1 MSVMSLAPVPEWMSP
16 PEGGFTADDLDHLPD
31 LPPHTELIDGS
42 LVLVSPQASFHMR
55 AIDLI
60 VAALRR
66 TAPADLRVRRQMT
79 ITLDWDQRPEPDIVV
94 IHAAAERSGDQ
105 TSYARGDAVLAVE
118 VVSPES
124 RSRDR
129 KRKPL
134 FYAEAAIERFWR
146 VEREQRERVLH
157 TYRLGESK
165 GAYEEIGRYV
175 GSAKLSVP
183 YRVEI
188 DFSELDRL

>member
-1 MSVMSLAPVPEWMSP
+1 MSVMSLAPVPEWMFP

-42 LVLVSPQASFHMR
+42 LVLVSPQASFHSR
-55 AIDLI
+55 IIDLI

-66 TAPADLRVRRQMT
+66 SAPEDLRVRREMT
-79 ITLDWDQRPEPDIVV
+79 ITLDWDQRPEPDIAV
-94 IHAAAERSGDQ
+94 IHAAAERSDDQ

-134 FYAEAAIERFWR
+134 LYAEAGIEHFWR
-146 VEREQRERVLH
+146 VERERKERVL
-157 TYRLGESK
+157 YVYQLNQSA
-165 GAYEEIGRYV
+165 GAYAETGRYV

-183 YRVEI
+183 YPVEI
-188 DFSELDRL
+188 DFGELDRL

>member
-1 MSVMSLAPVPEWMSP
+1 MSLAPVPEWMFP

-42 LVLVSPQASFHMR
+42 LILASPQASFHMR
-55 AIDLI
+55 AITLLE
-60 VAALRR
+60 AALRR
-66 TAPADLRVRRQMT
+66 TAPADLRVRREMT
-79 ITLDWDQRPEPDIVV
+79 ITLDWDQRPEPDIIV
-94 IHAAAERSGDQ
+94 IHAAAEHNEDQ
-105 TSYARGDAVLAVE
+105 TSYARGDALLAVE

-134 FYAEAAIERFWR
+134 LYAEAGIEHFWR
-146 VEREQRERVLH
+146 VEREQGERVLY
-157 TYRLGESK
+157 TYRLDPSK
-165 GAYEEIGRYV
+165 GAYEETGRYV
-175 GSAKLSVP
+175 GSAKLSFP
-183 YRVEI
+183 YPVEI

>member
-1 MSVMSLAPVPEWMSP
+1 MSLAAVPGWMFP
-16 PEGGFTADDLDHLPD
+16 PEGGFTAEDLDHLPD

-42 LVLVSPQASFHMR
+42 LILASPQGSFHMR
-55 AIDLI
+55 AVTLL

-66 TAPADLRVRRQMT
+66 NAPADLRVRREMT

-94 IHAAAERSGDQ
+94 IHAAAENSEDQ

-134 FYAEAAIERFWR
+134 RYAEAGIEHFWR
-146 VEREQRERVLH
+146 VEREQGKRVLYA
-157 TYRLGESK
+157 YRLVQSK
-165 GAYEEIGRYV
+165 GAYEETGRYV
-175 GSAKLSVP
+175 GSAKISVP
-183 YRVEI
+183 YPVEI
-188 DFSELDRL
+188 DFSELDRM